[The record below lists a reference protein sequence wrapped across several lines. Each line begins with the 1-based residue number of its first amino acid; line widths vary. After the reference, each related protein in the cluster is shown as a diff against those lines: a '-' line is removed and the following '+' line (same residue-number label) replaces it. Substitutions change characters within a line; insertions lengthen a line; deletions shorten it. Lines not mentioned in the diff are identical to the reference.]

1 MKMIF
6 HDSHTYLCLD
16 ETSVF
21 YQHKDVMEIEMFFL
35 NNLFTQKQKNRE
47 KHTAMPYLIYTWS
60 GQGKQ
65 KS

>member
-1 MKMIF
+1 MIF

-47 KHTAMPYLIYTWS
+47 KHTAMPYLIYT
-60 GQGKQ
+60 
-65 KS
+65 